1 MKHKVLLV
9 LLLGIII
16 SVSASAQKVTINL
29 KQVKLEKVFSA
40 ITQQTGLTVAYSRTI
55 VNPDRIVTVGAKNQE
70 LSKVL
75 NDLFLGTNVNYEIGK
90 TKIYLK
96 EKVTDSEQQTSNA
109 NKKNISG
116 RVVDEKGE
124 PIIGASVMV
133 QGSSLG
139 TITNVDG
146 RYTLANVPESSTITV
161 SYIGY
166 ITVNY
171 AATSRNL
178 SQVVLREDSKTL
190 EEVVV
195 VGYGTQKKV
204 NLTGAVAIVS
214 GDELTTRSAANLSQL
229 LQGSVPNMNV
239 NFSSGRPG
247 QGGSFNIRGVN
258 SISADAAPLTIIDG
272 IEGDINKVNPNDVES
287 ISVLKDASAA
297 AIAASA
303 FLELSG
309 YVTDGKKYSA
319 AAAHILKSLSSP
331 AYLAEPGTNC
341 NFILMHSVGSIPHG
355 EEIDVPLI
363 YADYYYLEALMRYK
377 NM

>member
-16 SVSASAQKVTINL
+16 SVSASAQKVTMNL

-55 VNPDRIVTVGAKNQE
+55 VNPDRIVTVEAKNQE

-297 AIAASA
+297 AVYGARAA
-303 FLELSG
+303 LSLI
-309 YVTDGKKYSA
+309 
-319 AAAHILKSLSSP
+319 HI
-331 AYLAEPGTNC
+331 
-341 NFILMHSVGSIPHG
+341 
-355 EEIDVPLI
+355 
-363 YADYYYLEALMRYK
+363 
-377 NM
+377 